1 MTATSPALSCT
12 ADTGPSAACSH
23 CLLPAGRLAQR
34 RSVNG
39 EDRVFCCYGCCIA
52 YQVRHGVT
60 EEHEAAW
67 LLVRLGVGTFLA
79 MNIMLFSLLLYSGS
93 LAPGDGDIRQAVHV
107 ILAVL
112 ATVVVVIL
120 GEPFLRGAWQAA
132 QQGRMSADSL
142 VSLGALGAYGYSV
155 YAVAS
160 GAEAVYFDTVT
171 MVLVLFTL
179 GRYLEALG
187 RGGALRS
194 LAPLLEAEEAEA
206 RVAEDGAEVL
216 RPVRRIAPGTVV
228 RVHPGERIPV
238 DGVVMEGTSEC
249 DESVLTGQTEPQ
261 VKTVGAPVCAGAMNG
276 AGLLVIR
283 TARAGPATAWA
294 RHARFVRE
302 ALARRSLVSELT
314 DRAATVFVPGVVLLA
329 GGTVLYWSARGPF
342 PEAAMTGLSV
352 LVVACPCALGLAAP
366 IATALGLG
374 RAMERGILLRG
385 GGVLERLGRL
395 RAIAFDK
402 TGTLTAGELRL
413 SDCKP
418 SGVSETELLRRAAS
432 LAEGSGHPVAR
443 AVLAAAKAR
452 DLAPVTVRN
461 LRAYPGEGLCG
472 DSAAGQVALG
482 SPALMTRLGWPQP
495 ALAEDDRTFAFVGW
509 GGAVR
514 GALLFEA
521 PLLVEAATIAGQ
533 LRQRG
538 IDLALLSGDRPAAVR
553 RAAAAVGIDTWLGG
567 LDPMGKVDF
576 LEAWSRT
583 HGPVAMV
590 GDGLNDGPV
599 LAAAAVGIAVGD
611 ASDLAQESAEVRLP
625 KGCLASLPWLI
636 DHARQ
641 VRRKVLSNILWAFGY
656 NAIALTLAVSGVL
669 QPILAAALMAG
680 SSLAVV
686 ANSQLAERRSSQA
699 AEGV

>member
-1 MTATSPALSCT
+1 MTATSPALSGI
-12 ADTGPSAACSH
+12 ADTGPAAACSH

-107 ILAVL
+107 ILAVF

-187 RGGALRS
+187 RGRALRS

-206 RVAEDGAEVL
+206 RVVADGAEVL

-238 DGVVMEGTSEC
+238 DGVVMEGISEC
-249 DESVLTGQTEPQ
+249 DESVLTGQAEPQ
-261 VKTVGAPVCAGAMNG
+261 VKAVGAPVCAGAMNG
-276 AGLLVIR
+276 TGLLVIR

-294 RHARFVRE
+294 GHARFVRE

-329 GGTVLYWSARGPF
+329 GSTVLYWSARAPF

-395 RAIAFDK
+395 RAVAFDK
-402 TGTLTAGELRL
+402 TGTLTAGELRF
-413 SDCKP
+413 SECKP
-418 SGVSETELLRRAAS
+418 SGVSEAELLRHAAG
-432 LAEGSGHPVAR
+432 LAEGSGHPVGR

-452 DLAPVTVRN
+452 ELAPVTVRN

-482 SPALMTRLGWPQP
+482 STALMMRLGWPQP

-521 PLLVEAATIAGQ
+521 PLLVEAATVAGQ

-538 IDLALLSGDRPAAVR
+538 IELALLSGDRPAAVR
-553 RAAAAVGIDTWLGG
+553 RAAAAVGIDTWLGD

-611 ASDLAQESAEVRLP
+611 ASDLAQESAEARLP
-625 KGCLASLPWLI
+625 TGCLASLPWLI
-636 DHARQ
+636 DHARH

-656 NAIALTLAVSGVL
+656 NTIALTLAASGML

-686 ANSQLAERRSSQA
+686 ANSQLAERRSRQA